1 MIDDK
6 KIEEAKEEI
15 FEDRFLLNG
24 TDVVFGNDDKEEMF
38 YKEDI
43 KEAIGLG
50 AKWAINE
57 FLKNLWHP
65 ASEVPRNDYTD
76 ILVVCKEPKQPIVLF
91 PEDILDG
98 TPDDIASY
106 NDMWMHL
113 CDVYRITKYC
123 YIGDLLTKTKKGG
136 NND

>member
-1 MIDDK
+1 MIDERR
-6 KIEEAKEEI
+6 IEEAKEEI
-15 FEDRFLLNG
+15 YEDKFLNNG
-24 TDVVFGNDDKEEMF
+24 TDVVFDNDDKEEMY

-57 FLKNLWHP
+57 LLKDLWHP

-76 ILVVCKEPKQPIVLF
+76 ILVVCKEPQRPIVLF

-123 YIGDLLTKTKKGG
+123 YIGDLLPKEGG
-136 NND
+136 EQ

>member
-1 MIDDK
+1 MIGNK
-6 KIEEAKEEI
+6 KIEEAA
-15 FEDRFLLNG
+15 RL
-24 TDVVFGNDDKEEMF
+24 DDKEYYGRLSDNDKCFFEYGF
-38 YKEDI
+38 RRGYNRALKDI
-43 KEAIGLG
+43 
-50 AKWAINE
+50 
-57 FLKNLWHP
+57 WHK

-76 ILVVCKEPKQPIVLF
+76 ILVVCKEPQRPIVLF
-91 PEDILDG
+91 LEDILDG